1 MLITGTL
8 LALGAAGLALAVAG
22 VTLWGGW
29 LALRDELVPGF
40 RTVPPRP
47 RSILL
52 TGIAVLLPIVA
63 IAAFTLYLAVTLV
76 QRAVSAW

>member
-1 MLITGTL
+1 MVVIGTL
-8 LALGAAGLALAVAG
+8 LALAAAGLAVAVAG
-22 VTLWGGW
+22 VTLWAGW
-29 LALRDELVPGF
+29 LALRDELLPGF

-52 TGIAVLLPIVA
+52 TGVAVLLPLVA
-63 IAAFTLYLAVTLV
+63 IALFTLYLAVVLV